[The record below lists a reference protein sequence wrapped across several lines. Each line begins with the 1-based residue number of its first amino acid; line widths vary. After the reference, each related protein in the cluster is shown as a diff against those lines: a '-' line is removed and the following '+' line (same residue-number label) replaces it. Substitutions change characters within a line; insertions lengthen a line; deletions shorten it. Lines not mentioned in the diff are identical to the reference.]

1 MIEVTEETSDSLVV
15 GIKETSFQLDNLG
28 WKLVIIVQKKRLNNA
43 QFIF

>member
-1 MIEVTEETSDSLVV
+1 MIEVTEETRDSLVV
-15 GIKETSFQLDNLG
+15 GIKEISFQLDNLG